1 MNLELLG
8 CSEKKINQFKKK
20 NINSIEDLVKVMPK
34 DYYDFRK
41 PKYVR
46 ELCVDDI
53 TAVILRILKIDV
65 YAGKTPTI
73 KIIGVDNHGDSLTI
87 LFFNQ
92 LFIHNMLAISRTYIF
107 CGRVKETEYRGY
119 TNLIMENPMQF
130 SQNIENLKVIK
141 PIYRKIPQMSDN
153 FFCDNMAKA
162 LNLVDKEDY
171 LEPEVVNRFGIISY
185 MDALTCIHR
194 PSTKQDIENAKKRL
208 LFDDIFYFNFILKEN
223 QRRLSNHSDY
233 AFKHYDI
240 CKRVRQSLPY
250 ELTNDQIDVLNTIAI
265 KSKRRERIDAVIQ
278 GDVGCG
284 KTIVAILSMCMAI
297 DNGFQSL
304 LLAPTVVLANQHFL
318 EAKQLLEPFG
328 INIALLTSE
337 TKKRERSKI
346 LKAVEEGTVDILIG
360 THAVLK
366 DEVLFHRLGIFIVDE
381 EHKFGVEQRDKIY
394 SKGEKGV
401 HCLRMSATPM
411 PRSYAM
417 ALYGDNIDVFTIK
430 TLPRGRKPIK
440 TKIVTNSYYGE
451 ILTELQKGR
460 QAYIVCPYINADEK
474 GKVQSVEE
482 CYKSVSTYFQK
493 YGFVT
498 ACIDSKSNDLKETIQ
513 AFQQNEISILIS
525 TTIIEVGVN
534 IPNATVIVIEN
545 AERFGLA
552 QLHQLRGR
560 VGRGTEQ
567 SYCLLHSNHEGNE
580 RLKTLCESNDGFY
593 ITKKDLELRGPGD
606 FIGTVQTGKE
616 KYLMLT
622 IANPD
627 LSKSIKQCINEIF
640 AHGKD
645 VLYRR
650 KMWKDYE
657 SHYKES

>member
-20 NINSIEDLVKVMPK
+20 NIDSVEDLVKVMPK
-34 DYYDFRK
+34 DYYDFRN

-46 ELCVDDI
+46 ELHIDDI
-53 TAVILRILKIDV
+53 AAVILRILKIDV
-65 YAGKTPTI
+65 YTGRTATI
-73 KIIGVDNHGDSLTI
+73 KIIGVDSHGDTLTI

-92 LFIHNMLAISRTYIF
+92 LYVHSMITAGREYIF
-107 CGRVKETEYRGY
+107 CGKIKQTDYRGY

-130 SQNIENLKVIK
+130 SEDIDSLKTIK
-141 PIYRKIPQMSDN
+141 PVYRKIPQMSDI
-153 FFCDNMAKA
+153 FFCNEMAKA
-162 LNLVDKEDY
+162 LNLVDKEDF
-171 LEPEVVNRFGIISY
+171 LEPEIVNRFGIISY
-185 MDALTCIHR
+185 MDALTSIHR
-194 PSTKQDIENAKKRL
+194 PSTMQDIDRAKHRL
-208 LFDDIFYFNFILKEN
+208 LFDDIFYFNFILKDN
-223 QRRLSNHSDY
+223 QQKLSNHSDY
-233 AFKHYDI
+233 AFLHYDV
-240 CKRVRQSLPY
+240 CKRVRESLPFAI
-250 ELTNDQIDVLNTIAI
+250 TNDQIDVLNTIAI
-265 KSKRRERIDAVIQ
+265 KSRKRERIDAVVQ

-304 LLAPTVVLANQHFL
+304 LLAPTVVLANQHYIDT
-318 EAKQLLEPFG
+318 KKLLEPFG
-328 INIALLTSE
+328 IHVALLTSD

-346 LKAVEEGTVDILIG
+346 LDAVEKGDIDILIG
-360 THAVLK
+360 THAVLNR
-366 DEVLFHRLGIFIVDE
+366 EVSFHKLGIFIVDE

-401 HCLRMSATPM
+401 HCIRMSATPM

-430 TLPRGRKPIK
+430 TLPNGRKPVE
-440 TKIVTNSYYGE
+440 TKIVSGSYYND
-451 ILTELQKGR
+451 ILSELQKGR
-460 QAYIVCPYINADEK
+460 QVYIVCPYINADEK
-474 GKVQSVEE
+474 GEIQSVEE
-482 CYKSVSTYFQK
+482 CYKSVSSHFQNF
-493 YGFVT
+493 GFVT
-498 ACIDSKSNDLKETIQ
+498 ACIDSKSSNLKDTIHL
-513 AFQQNEISILIS
+513 FEQNKISILIS

-534 IPNATVIVIEN
+534 IPNATLIVIEN

-560 VGRGTEQ
+560 VGRGEEQ
-567 SYCLLHSNHEGNE
+567 SYCILHSKHKDNE
-580 RLKTLCESNDGFY
+580 RLKILCESNDGFH

-606 FIGTVQTGKE
+606 FIGTVQTGDE

-627 LSKSIKQCINEIF
+627 LSSRIKQCINEIF
-640 AHGKD
+640 SMGKD
-645 VLYRR
+645 GLYRR

-657 SHYKES
+657 SNYKKS